1 MSRLRSLLRKLQ
13 AEFYNGGPPM
23 RMERLTGSIEELQAR
38 FDHLA
43 GGPRKQHSDRIWKR
57 LELT

>member
-1 MSRLRSLLRKLQ
+1 MNRLQSLLRKLQ

-43 GGPRKQHSDRIWKR
+43 GVPPQ
-57 LELT
+57 